1 MESNSKDY
9 ELHARSNESLRD
21 AMEGS
26 IEENQNTLST
36 ESGDH
41 RSCSS
46 CNGACACNKNVQS
59 ME

>member
-1 MESNSKDY
+1 MESNTKDY

-26 IEENQNTLST
+26 IEENRNTLST

-41 RSCSS
+41 TCSS
-46 CNGACACNKNVQS
+46 CNGACTCNKNIQS